1 MKVFKSFIF
10 LFLFL
15 CNLGLR
21 ASSSSSPKSDNLS
34 PPPSLPL
41 TSTEAGGD
49 AFISIIKSETFPEGV
64 IYLFAF
70 NVGQGNFTL
79 LRHKETA
86 ILIDAGSKN
95 KDDKHPC
102 FPNPKGH
109 VKACLEGA
117 KIKAII
123 ITHTDDDHYNYL
135 GEDWLKEI
143 LPKGT
148 LLYVGGTFGNAK
160 GIIEGLGVDSSQLHS
175 RVPGELWRNSL
186 TTFET
191 NESIERCLNA
201 LIPGCVFNFLCSPR
215 ALIHPNEKNLQ
226 SLVFLLTYSGRSI
239 LFTGDATGETLDCC
253 LYGGSPLPDIVGKN
267 RELMKRVN
275 ILMVPHHGSE
285 TDGSFRWTHYVLKH
299 SKENFLGAII
309 SVDPHTSPYGHAHNW
324 IRELSFPASARSDE
338 FFRIAYAT
346 KEESGRGRDTYCWK
360 EKLTHNRIY
369 ITGMSSPMHAC
380 CFQFKSNGDITVLSE
395 FGWEDLSSVSS
406 TAEEVVTD
414 DTSDDEEEA
423 KSQSSKR
430 PRISILASLDGYER
444 HNVLGDGNC
453 GIYAILQGANP
464 SVLARLGLIYGLDY
478 DFSISSREDT
488 PQWQNAKKLREFLFE
503 EGHPQRKIASGLSD
517 GALGARE
524 LESSDLPRIAQRLG
538 QNILLFTED
547 MQKVEWFCADG
558 SEQVLGNKDS
568 LPALSTC
575 ICLYHSDNHFQAIVP
590 KTK

>member
-15 CNLGLR
+15 CNLGSS
-21 ASSSSSPKSDNLS
+21 ASSSSSPESDNLS

-49 AFISIIKSETFPEGV
+49 AFISIIKPEIFLEDA

-70 NVGQGNFTL
+70 NVGQGNFIL
-79 LRHKETA
+79 LRHKETV
-86 ILIDAGSKN
+86 ILVDAGSKN
-95 KDDKHPC
+95 KDDKRPC
-102 FPNPKGH
+102 FPNPKDR
-109 VKACLEGA
+109 VEACLKGA
-117 KIKAII
+117 EIKAVI

-135 GEDWLKEI
+135 GKDWLKKF
-143 LPKGT
+143 LQKGAPI
-148 LLYVGGTFGNAK
+148 YVGGTFENAK
-160 GIIEGLGVDSSQLHS
+160 RIIEGLGVDSSQLHS
-175 RVPGELWRNSL
+175 RVLGRSWYNSPTTSL
-186 TTFET
+186 T
-191 NESIERCLNA
+191 NENIEEKLNV

-215 ALIHPNEKNLQ
+215 ELIHSDETNPQ
-226 SLVFLLTYSGRSI
+226 SLVFLLTYGGRSI

-338 FFRIAYAT
+338 FFRIAYGT
-346 KEESGRGRDTYCWK
+346 KEEAGRGRDTYCWK
-360 EKLTHNRIY
+360 ENLTHNRIY

-395 FGWEDLSSVSS
+395 FGWEDLSPASS
-406 TAEEVVTD
+406 AAEEAVTD
-414 DTSDDEEEA
+414 EASDDEEEA
-423 KSQSSKR
+423 KPQPNKR
-430 PRISILASLDGYER
+430 PRINIGYEL

-453 GIYAILQGANP
+453 GIYAILQATNP
-464 SVLARLGLIYGLDY
+464 SVFARFRLTLIDGLDY
-478 DFSISSREDT
+478 DFSIPEGSSREDT

-503 EGHPQRKIASGLSD
+503 EGHPQRKMASGLSD

-568 LPALSTC
+568 LPDLSTC